1 MSKLASIWQ
10 KKYKNQLLECH
21 RAVLKIS
28 WEKKKILTSK
38 QMWNEKKKI
47 LILFGLFLK
56 THKNPMEY
64 LELFLLACKSI

>member
-28 WEKKKILTSK
+28 WEKKNPDIKTNVE
-38 QMWNEKKKI
+38 WKKK
-47 LILFGLFLK
+47 F
-56 THKNPMEY
+56 
-64 LELFLLACKSI
+64 